1 MSDNEGELSERVD
14 ALAAWIKE
22 LEAQLRAS
30 TAVSDS
36 KSLKELGKA
45 LEAWNKH
52 DPKLEKRLTE
62 RVDVLADRFATLAGT
77 VNTTAASL
85 AGKDGEIA
93 GLRRALEEGNARIES
108 IVGELRQHGTGSD
121 VTELRRAVAELSSE
135 RRGSSG
141 DPRMDTISGEL
152 DVLAQRLDT
161 LSKTVSTTAAGLA
174 GREGE
179 LITLRARVDETEM
192 RAGSVVDEL
201 RRSLEDVAGQVDG
214 LGERSGDSRAV
225 ERFEG
230 YVGDLARQIQDLAN
244 NLDVVS
250 AGVTEAAESIAVNES
265 EITLLGA
272 RFDEAGERVEA
283 MIGELQE
290 VVAALP
296 TSDALDTVVER
307 RIADL
312 GRQIEAVT
320 GNVAELET
328 SLTAQMTAERDES
341 ASSAAAVATLELRF
355 DEASRH
361 VDTMILELRQA
372 VDALPASGVIDAELA
387 ARLDELGRR
396 LDGMTENMAEI
407 ETTMTAQWRESAS
420 SAASLDHVIAE
431 ISSQLEHVERDRDTT
446 LAKVD
451 RTTEAWIDERAWVRD
466 QLAELASAIDG
477 NRVDESLGPRLHELA
492 SRVEAMEHG
501 QAAVDAEIARV
512 ATAWDEERKQ
522 LRGEL
527 EALATTVGS
536 LPKLSELPPAE
547 PNVEAELL
555 REVSRRLDSMEQE
568 RALVA
573 AEIVRS
579 QELWS
584 TEIGSLGARLE
595 EVVEASPVVVPE
607 PDLETAERLEELA
620 LRLEAMERQAISS
633 TGMPGGVPTEPAVTE
648 ELHDLR
654 VLMNGLR
661 MRLTSS
667 EKELATLASQGDVVS
682 RLDDISRRLA
692 SLEHSTSTFVAAPVA
707 RPGDGRFRVELR
719 GLEQKMEQ
727 LESSARENRDAVLMQ
742 FERLASRLQW
752 RLQQLEL
759 ESVDAGHSTKATP
772 AALGQ
777 VVPLR
782 GEG

>member
-1 MSDNEGELSERVD
+1 VSEHEGELSERVD

-22 LEAQLRAS
+22 LEAQLRAN
-30 TAVSDS
+30 TAVADT

-62 RVDVLADRFATLAGT
+62 RVDVLADRFATLAAT
-77 VNTTAASL
+77 VNTSAASL

-108 IVGELRQHGTGSD
+108 VVGDLRQLGTGSD
-121 VTELRRAVAELSSE
+121 VAELRRAVAELSSG
-135 RRGSSG
+135 RRSHSA
-141 DPRMDTISGEL
+141 DPRMDNVASDL

-179 LITLRARVDETEM
+179 LITLRARVDETEA

-201 RRSLEDVAGQVDG
+201 RRSLDDVARQVDG
-214 LGERSGDSRAV
+214 LGERSGDTRAV

-230 YVGDLARQIQDLAN
+230 YVGDLARQIQDLVGSV
-244 NLDVVS
+244 DVVS
-250 AGVTEAAESIAVNES
+250 ASVAEAAENIAANES
-265 EITLLGA
+265 EVASLGE
-272 RFDEAGERVEA
+272 RFDEAGERLET
-283 MIGELQE
+283 MIVELQQ
-290 VVAALP
+290 VVATLP
-296 TSDALDTVVER
+296 TTGAVDSEVEG
-307 RIADL
+307 RIAEL
-312 GRQIEAVT
+312 GDRIETLTVY
-320 GNVAELET
+320 VSELET
-328 SLTAQMTAERDES
+328 SHQAQLAADRHES
-341 ASSAAAVATLELRF
+341 ASAAAAVAELGLRF
-355 DEASRH
+355 DEASQR
-361 VDTMILELRQA
+361 VDTMILELQQA
-372 VDALPASGVIDAELA
+372 VAALPPNGVVDAELE
-387 ARLDELGRR
+387 ARLHELGGKF
-396 LDGMTENMAEI
+396 DGMTEQISEI
-407 ETTMTAQWRESAS
+407 EASMTAQWRESAS
-420 SAASLDHVIAE
+420 SAASLDHLIAE
-431 ISSQLEHVERDRDTT
+431 ISSKLASVERDRDAT
-446 LAKVD
+446 LEKVD
-451 RTTEAWIDERAWVRD
+451 RSTGAWMDERARVRN
-466 QLAELASAIDG
+466 QLAELAAAVDSS
-477 NRVDESLGPRLHELA
+477 RVDESLGARLHELA

-501 QAAVDAEIARV
+501 QAAVDVEIARV
-512 ATAWDEERKQ
+512 ATAWDDERQQ
-522 LRGEL
+522 LRSEL

-536 LPKLSELPPAE
+536 LPKISELPPSE
-547 PNVEAELL
+547 PGVEAELL
-555 REVSRRLDSMEQE
+555 REVSRRLDSMEHE

-573 AEIVRS
+573 AEVARS

-584 TEIGSLGARLE
+584 AEIGALGAKLDD
-595 EVVEASPVVVPE
+595 VAEASPVAVPT
-607 PDLETAERLEELA
+607 PDRETAERLEELA
-620 LRLEAMERQAISS
+620 LRLEAMERHAASS
-633 TGMPGGVPTEPAVTE
+633 TATPGGVPTEPAVTE

-682 RLDDISRRLA
+682 RLDDISLRLA
-692 SLEHSTSTFVAAPVA
+692 SLERSTSTFASAPMS

-772 AALGQ
+772 APLGQ